1 MTERGLV
8 YEDFADKVGEV
19 FAVADEGVPATA
31 LTLDHAELLKTR
43 QAPPGGRPPFS
54 LIFTGEATQMLPQRL
69 YRLEQ
74 EKMGAVTLF
83 LVPVGKDERGFQ
95 YQALFN

>member
-1 MTERGLV
+1 MAEKSLV

-19 FAVADEGVPATA
+19 FAIVDEGVPAIA
-31 LTLDHAELLKTR
+31 LTLDDAELIQAR
-43 QAPPGGRPPFS
+43 QIPPAGRPAFS
-54 LIFTGEATQMLPQRL
+54 LIFSADTPQMLPQRL
-69 YRLEQ
+69 YRMEQ

-83 LVPVGKDERGFQ
+83 LVPVGKGERGFQ